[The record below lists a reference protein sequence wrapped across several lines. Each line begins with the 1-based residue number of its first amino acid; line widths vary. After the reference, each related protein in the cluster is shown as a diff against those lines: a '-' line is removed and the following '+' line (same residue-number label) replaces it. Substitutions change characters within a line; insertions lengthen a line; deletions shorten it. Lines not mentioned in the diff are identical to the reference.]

1 MMICTQYLSVSS
13 KGNNDCLV
21 RYLLEKNK
29 TKKKKKKKKKK
40 TASLL
45 IFIQVEKINSKGGK
59 IKELAQREKKKKQR
73 KKV

>member
-1 MMICTQYLSVSS
+1 MTVCQMSVG
-13 KGNNDCLV
+13 KKNN
-21 RYLLEKNK
+21 KK
-29 TKKKKKKKKKK
+29 TNKKKKNKQKK

-59 IKELAQREKKKKQR
+59 IKELAQRKKNKKQR